1 MSAPPPSARHASPA
15 LLGTRASRPQRR
27 RHPRQ
32 GARPLTLGTLVSR
45 PQRRGGSRERRV
57 AAPLGTLVSRP
68 QRRGGSRGRRVVVPL
83 GTLVSRPQARRHR
96 RQGARPLPLGTLVP
110 SQPRNPGVTQVA
122 APLGTLVS
130 RPQARR
136 HRRQGARPLPLGTL
150 VPSQP
155 RNHDVTQ
162 VAALLGTPMSRP
174 HAGWRPAKWQPD
186 YARNSACEPRSA
198 EARAQAPRKPV
209 IPAKAGIQGLIEM
222 DSRFLPAF
230 AGMTGNDGLK
240 ETIHLS
246 FVRNQ
251 ECQYGRKPESTARR
265 RTMRRHLAEDSTDP
279 GIIDRAS
286 PAGGG

>member
-1 MSAPPPSARHASPA
+1 MSAPPPSSGHHAPPA
-15 LLGTRASRPQRR
+15 LLGTRASRPQKR

-45 PQRRGGSRERRV
+45 PQRRGGSR
-57 AAPLGTLVSRP
+57 
-68 QRRGGSRGRRVVVPL
+68 GRRVVAPL
-83 GTLVSRPQARRHR
+83 GTLVSRPQARRHP

-110 SQPRNPGVTQVA
+110 SR
-122 APLGTLVS
+122 
-130 RPQARR
+130 
-136 HRRQGARPLPLGTL
+136 
-150 VPSQP
+150 P

-162 VAALLGTPMSRP
+162 VAALLGTLVSRP
-174 HAGWRPAKWQPD
+174 HAGRRPAKWQPD

-198 EARAQAPRKPV
+198 EARAQAPRKPA

-230 AGMTGNDGLK
+230 TRMTGNNGLK
-240 ETIHLS
+240 ETFHLS

-251 ECQYGRKPESTARR
+251 EWQYGRKPESTARR
-265 RTMRRHLAEDSTDP
+265 RTMRRHLAEGSTDP